1 MFKCRWETASSSP
14 WIKVG
19 SGSSRAA
26 ATVILL
32 VAYAVTLAMRLAS
45 RVSAAADR
53 RPDVHM
59 ILEVLITSIMPM
71 VALMVAVQRQG
82 AMHAKTLSL
91 TSVFMGMLAGLTC
104 TVHFV
109 ILTLSRQPEF
119 AEQSWLPLVL
129 SFKWPS
135 VVYALDILGWDVF
148 PTQCCS
154 LPRSSGGVAWPHGSA
169 C

>member
-1 MFKCRWETASSSP
+1 
-14 WIKVG
+14 
-19 SGSSRAA
+19 
-26 ATVILL
+26 
-32 VAYAVTLAMRLAS
+32 
-45 RVSAAADR
+45 
-53 RPDVHM
+53 
-59 ILEVLITSIMPM
+59 
-71 VALMVAVQRQG
+71 
-82 AMHAKTLSL
+82 MHAKTLSP
-91 TSVFMGMLAGLTC
+91 TSYLHGYARRLTC

-154 LPRSSGGVAWPHGSA
+154 LPRSSGRVAWPHGSA
-169 C
+169 CR